1 MRRGLLKLQLLSMT
15 SGWNRKMQ
23 SVSTLI
29 FRKVNGLKEVEGLD
43 SELERLFKNEKKD
56 ERSKFATCR

>member
-1 MRRGLLKLQLLSMT
+1 MH
-15 SGWNRKMQ
+15 

-43 SELERLFKNEKKD
+43 SELESLFKNEKKD
-56 ERSKFATCR
+56 ERSKFATILPIFKNLVIFRY